1 MRRPVPAVTM
11 LAAAV
16 AVLALAACADDDA
29 QPHVVTSG
37 GGLAIALEDDDDALA
52 RAVETAN
59 RHCVEARRVAVL
71 QTVSEMN
78 GQRLAFFECVDV

>member
-16 AVLALAACADDDA
+16 AVLALAACADGDA
-29 QPHVVTSG
+29 QPHVVTS

-59 RHCVEARRVAVL
+59 RHCVESRRVAVL
-71 QTVSEMN
+71 QTVSEIN
-78 GQRLAFFECVDV
+78 GERLAFFECVDV

>member
-1 MRRPVPAVTM
+1 MRRPVPAVTI
-11 LAAAV
+11 LAAA
-16 AVLALAACADDDA
+16 AATVLALTACADEG

-37 GGLAIALEDDDDALA
+37 GGLAIALDDGDDALA

-78 GQRLAFFECVDV
+78 GERLAFFECVDV